1 MSTPGKKTQK
11 EQEEGYQRQ
20 CRILEF
26 VLLGPDDGIF
36 PKGRR
41 KGGRGDE
48 VIYKILVNYLQITFK
63 LHKLYGVWS
72 TENLNVILPAL
83 VSSQQVLVQW

>member
-1 MSTPGKKTQK
+1 MSTPEEKIQK

-20 CRILEF
+20 CCVLEF

-48 VIYKILVNYLQITFK
+48 IIYKILVNYLLDNF
-63 LHKLYGVWS
+63 
-72 TENLNVILPAL
+72 
-83 VSSQQVLVQW
+83 

>member
-1 MSTPGKKTQK
+1 MSTPEEKTQK

-20 CRILEF
+20 CCVLEF
-26 VLLGPDDGIF
+26 VLLGPDGVF

-48 VIYKILVNYLQITFK
+48 IIYKILVNYLLDNF
-63 LHKLYGVWS
+63 
-72 TENLNVILPAL
+72 
-83 VSSQQVLVQW
+83 